1 MKNIVIIGA
10 SGHGSVVLDC
20 IEKEGKYNVVGYI
33 DSYKKKGKKHN
44 GLEIL
49 GSEFDI
55 LFLMEKYGIYGGIVA
70 VGNNWIRKELVDKI
84 SHLAPDFQYISAVH
98 PSASVGKGAHIG
110 QGTVIMPGVI
120 VNCNSWVGDFCII
133 NTNASLGHDSRM
145 DNYSSLAPRVCT
157 GGSFVLGKF
166 SAICLGANIIE
177 NVTIAEQTI
186 IGAGSL
192 VINDVEAFVV
202 AYGVPVKVVRNRM
215 AGDPYL
221 TGDKAG
227 YLPKM
232 VKEN

>member
-20 IEKEGKYNVVGYI
+20 IEKEGLYKVIGYI
-33 DSYKKKGKKHN
+33 DSFKKKGKKHN

-55 LFLMEKYGIYGGIVA
+55 PFLIGKHTLYGGIVA
-70 VGNNWIRKELVDKI
+70 VGNNWIRKELVEKI
-84 SHLAPDFQYISAVH
+84 SNLAPEFQFVSVVH
-98 PSASVGKGAHIG
+98 PSASIGNGVYIG
-110 QGTVIMPGVI
+110 QGSVIMPGVI

-145 DNYSSLAPRVCT
+145 NNFSSLAPRVCT
-157 GGSFVLGKF
+157 GGNFVLGKF

-177 NVTIAEQTI
+177 NVTVAEQTI

-192 VINDVEAFVV
+192 VINDVPGFVV
-202 AYGVPVKVVRNRM
+202 AYGVPVKVVRTR
-215 AGDPYL
+215 AVGDPYL
-221 TGDKAG
+221 TGDRVG
-227 YLPKM
+227 YLSK
-232 VKEN
+232 VGSES